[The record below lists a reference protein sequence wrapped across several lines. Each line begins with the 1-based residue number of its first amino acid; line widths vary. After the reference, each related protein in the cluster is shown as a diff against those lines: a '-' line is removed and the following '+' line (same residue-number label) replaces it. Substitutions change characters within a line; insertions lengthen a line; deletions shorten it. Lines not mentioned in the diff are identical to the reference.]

1 MREIIVG
8 KYQGRYLTLKD
19 EGFVLLAAPTGSN
32 KGVAVMLPNLLNFP
46 DSMVVLDIKLENF
59 RYTSLFR
66 QRHGH
71 RVYLWAPFAED
82 GRTHCW
88 NMLDAIPRDSLFRV
102 GEILAIAQAFYPSDC
117 DPKEKFWNDN
127 ARNLFLALVLYL
139 LETPELPCTMAE
151 VLRQSSGRGRPLK
164 DYLQEVIDARAEGDR
179 RLSPECLD
187 ALHRF
192 LSTPENTLGN
202 VISTFNAPLLVF
214 TNPVVD
220 AATSRSDFNLADILR
235 QRMTIYIGIQPNRLA
250 DAALLVNL
258 FVSQLIDQ
266 NTRHMPDTD
275 PSIRYQCLLGLDEL
289 PALGKIK
296 ILAKANAYIRAYGLR
311 LLTIVQ
317 SVAQLVAIYGEA
329 DARTLMT
336 NHALQIVF
344 APREQADADEYSKY
358 LGFSTERAIS
368 KGTSRNRGIGGGAST
383 SENTSDQARALML
396 PQELK
401 AMPRHQQII
410 LLEGT
415 RPILCDKA
423 RYYEDHRFLDRLK
436 STSLTLAR
444 LDQTTFRR
452 WMRAAHLYDFSKSR
466 PSEHTLKHVAYVL
479 EELSV
484 NVPRLDLRS
493 QTTPPSTPDLS
504 TSESNAKANANA
516 NANSIVPLA
525 KEKARETAKPEPGLP
540 PLDINQLGRIP
551 ARLPTFAD
559 AKHPSVAE
567 AQAIVTAFFGPMEHG
582 DDAVDAPRYPSTT
595 LPAKTT
601 RRRRKA
607 ANSLEPLSPPS
618 KKKAAGQAGFN
629 FDAENPPINLSK
641 LDE

>member
-1 MREIIVG
+1 MSQKTTTREIIVG
-8 KYQGRYLTLKD
+8 KYRGDYLTLKE

-32 KGVAVMLPNLLNFP
+32 KGVALMLPNLLNFP
-46 DSMVVLDIKLENF
+46 DSMAVLDLKLENF

-66 QRHGH
+66 QRHGQK
-71 RVYLWAPFAED
+71 VFLWAPFAED

-127 ARNLFLALVLYL
+127 ARNLFLAIVLYL
-139 LETPELPCTMAE
+139 LETPELPCTMGE

-164 DYLQEVIDARAEGDR
+164 DYLQDAIEERAEQR
-179 RLSPECLD
+179 RPLSPECLD
-187 ALHRF
+187 AMNRF

-202 VISTFNAPLLVF
+202 IISTFNAPLLVF

-220 AATSRSDFNLADILR
+220 AATSRSDFHLSDVLK
-235 QRMTIYIGIQPNRLA
+235 QRMTIYVGIQPNRLA

-258 FVSQLIDQ
+258 FFSQLIDH

-275 PSIRYQCLLGLDEL
+275 PAMRYQCLLGLDEL

-344 APREQADADEYSKY
+344 APREQSDADEYSKY
-358 LGFSTERAIS
+358 LGFNTERAVS
-368 KGTSRNRGIGGGAST
+368 TGTSRNRGAGGGAST
-383 SENTSDQARALML
+383 SENISDHARPLML
-396 PQELK
+396 AQELK

-410 LLEGT
+410 FLEGT

-436 STSLTLAR
+436 SVSPTLAR
-444 LDQTTFRR
+444 LDHTQFRTMLR
-452 WMRAAHLYDFSKSR
+452 GARLHSLSKCR
-466 PSEHTLKHVAYVL
+466 PSEQLLKHVAYVL

-484 NVPRLDLRS
+484 PVPALNLHPAAAVS
-493 QTTPPSTPDLS
+493 LHKAAPKAAPPAPQ
-504 TSESNAKANANA
+504 
-516 NANSIVPLA
+516 
-525 KEKARETAKPEPGLP
+525 LP
-540 PLDINQLGRIP
+540 TLDIDQLGRTVT
-551 ARLPTFAD
+551 LPQFAD
-559 AKHPSVAE
+559 AKHPSVEE
-567 AQAIVTAFFGPMEHG
+567 AQAIVRAFFGP
-582 DDAVDAPRYPSTT
+582 VDEEAEVAKHEPLAKHPK
-595 LPAKTT
+595 PA
-601 RRRRKA
+601 RSRRKVT
-607 ANSLEPLSPPS
+607 NNLEPLTVKPKS
-618 KKKAAGQAGFN
+618 KATGQAV
-629 FDAENPPINLSK
+629 FDFAPGAPTINLSK

>member
-1 MREIIVG
+1 MSQKTTTREIIVG
-8 KYQGRYLTLKD
+8 KYRGDYLTLKE

-32 KGVAVMLPNLLNFP
+32 KGVALMLPNLLNFP
-46 DSMVVLDIKLENF
+46 DSMAVLDLKLENF

-66 QRHGH
+66 QRHGQK
-71 RVYLWAPFAED
+71 VFLWAPFAED

-127 ARNLFLALVLYL
+127 ARNLFLAIVLYL
-139 LETPELPCTMAE
+139 LETPELPCTMGE

-164 DYLQEVIDARAEGDR
+164 DYLQDAIEERAEQR
-179 RLSPECLD
+179 RPLSPECLD
-187 ALHRF
+187 AMNRF

-202 VISTFNAPLLVF
+202 IISTFNAPLLVF

-220 AATSRSDFNLADILR
+220 AATSRSDFHLSDVLK
-235 QRMTIYIGIQPNRLA
+235 QRMTIYVGIQPNRLA

-258 FVSQLIDQ
+258 FFSQLIDH

-275 PSIRYQCLLGLDEL
+275 PAMRYQCLLGLDEL

-344 APREQADADEYSKY
+344 APREQSDADEYSKY
-358 LGFSTERAIS
+358 LGFNTERAVS
-368 KGTSRNRGIGGGAST
+368 TGTSRNRGAGGGAST
-383 SENTSDQARALML
+383 SENISDHARPLML
-396 PQELK
+396 AQELK

-410 LLEGT
+410 FLEGT

-436 STSLTLAR
+436 SVSPTLAR
-444 LDQTTFRR
+444 LDHTQFRTMLR
-452 WMRAAHLYDFSKSR
+452 GARLHSLSKCR
-466 PSEHTLKHVAYVL
+466 PSEQLLKHVAYVL

-484 NVPRLDLRS
+484 PVPALNLHPAAAVS
-493 QTTPPSTPDLS
+493 LHKAAPKAAPPAPQ
-504 TSESNAKANANA
+504 
-516 NANSIVPLA
+516 
-525 KEKARETAKPEPGLP
+525 LP
-540 PLDINQLGRIP
+540 TLDIDQLGRTVT
-551 ARLPTFAD
+551 LPQFAD
-559 AKHPSVAE
+559 AKHPSVEE
-567 AQAIVTAFFGPMEHG
+567 AQAIVRAFFGP
-582 DDAVDAPRYPSTT
+582 VDEEAEMAQHEP
-595 LPAKTT
+595 LAKQAKPA
-601 RRRRKA
+601 RSRRKVT
-607 ANSLEPLSPPS
+607 NNLEPLTVKPRS
-618 KKKAAGQAGFN
+618 KATGQAA
-629 FDAENPPINLSK
+629 FDFASAAPTINLSK

>member
-8 KYQGRYLTLKD
+8 KYQGRYLTLKE

-71 RVYLWAPFAED
+71 QVYLWAPFAED

-164 DYLQEVIDARAEGDR
+164 DYLQEVISERTQGSR
-179 RLSPECLD
+179 PLSSECLD

-220 AATSRSDFNLADILR
+220 SATSRSDFNLADILR

-275 PSIRYQCLLGLDEL
+275 PSIKYQCLLGLDEL

-336 NHALQIVF
+336 NHSLQIVF
-344 APREQADADEYSKY
+344 APREQSDADEYSKY
-358 LGFSTERAIS
+358 LGFNTEHAVS
-368 KGTSRNRGIGGGAST
+368 KGISRNRGAGAGAST
-383 SENTSDQARALML
+383 SENVSDHARPLML
-396 PQELK
+396 AQELK

-410 LLEGT
+410 FMEGT

-436 STSLTLAR
+436 SVSPTLASLDRTGMHR
-444 LDQTTFRR
+444 LLSAVNLPDLGKCRPREKQLTH
-452 WMRAAHLYDFSKSR
+452 AAF
-466 PSEHTLKHVAYVL
+466 VL

-484 NVPRLDLRS
+484 HVPKLA
-493 QTTPPSTPDLS
+493 LS
-504 TSESNAKANANA
+504 GPVVKPT
-516 NANSIVPLA
+516 I
-525 KEKARETAKPEPGLP
+525 TAALSLKKTEPQLP
-540 PLDINQLGRIP
+540 PLDIDKLGYGGVT
-551 ARLPTFAD
+551 LPRFAD
-559 AKHPSVAE
+559 DKHPSVAE
-567 AQAIVTAFFGPMEHG
+567 ARAIVDAFFGPV
-582 DDAVDAPRYPSTT
+582 DDTEDSAEPPPPAPTARP
-595 LPAKTT
+595 T
-601 RRRRKA
+601 RRRSKA
-607 ANSLEPLSPPS
+607 ANSIAPLPPKS
-618 KKKAAGQAGFN
+618 KKPSGAQAAFN
-629 FDAENPPINLSK
+629 FAGEKPQINLSK
-641 LDE
+641 LDD